1 MYHILTSALTTP
13 YSQDVSKLLHTV
25 EHEVLSALLLILID
39 EHQTRQN
46 ADLRG
51 EELAS
56 LVDTMGLEVRHS
68 EFIPLR
74 GETSATLIG
83 SGKVAE
89 IKELLEELEADV
101 VIFDRPISPRVQ
113 RNLEEIFQS
122 AVIDRDEVILQIFA
136 DRAQTKEAMLQVE
149 LARLQY
155 SLPRLVRKWTNLS
168 QQRGGVRGSRGEGET
183 QLELDR
189 RQIQNRIALLKK
201 QLENVV
207 QQREVQRSSR
217 LKSPN
222 PIGAIV
228 GYTNSGKSTLLN
240 TLTQAG
246 VLAEDK
252 LFATLDPTTRL
263 FKLPGGEEV
272 LLSDTVGF
280 VSDLP
285 HHLVDAFKSTLEEA
299 RYADFLIIVCD
310 ASHPDMIAT
319 YTTTVQVLEDLG
331 VTDKPAIVVA
341 NKIDKVEDFFPLSR
355 LKNLYQPVLETSLK
369 TGQGL
374 EELVGAITETIHA
387 LNPAL
392 SYKFPNDRHDLVAY
406 LHRSGQVEDIS
417 YTEEGIIVKAR
428 LAERFAS
435 SLNSYRV

>member
-13 YSQDVSKLLHTV
+13 YSQGVSKLLHTV

-101 VIFDRPISPRVQ
+101 IIFDRPISPRVQ

-201 QLENVV
+201 PRRR
-207 QQREVQRSSR
+207 QRQSRRSS
-217 LKSPN
+217 
-222 PIGAIV
+222 A
-228 GYTNSGKSTLLN
+228 
-240 TLTQAG
+240 
-246 VLAEDK
+246 
-252 LFATLDPTTRL
+252 
-263 FKLPGGEEV
+263 
-272 LLSDTVGF
+272 
-280 VSDLP
+280 
-285 HHLVDAFKSTLEEA
+285 
-299 RYADFLIIVCD
+299 
-310 ASHPDMIAT
+310 
-319 YTTTVQVLEDLG
+319 
-331 VTDKPAIVVA
+331 
-341 NKIDKVEDFFPLSR
+341 
-355 LKNLYQPVLETSLK
+355 
-369 TGQGL
+369 
-374 EELVGAITETIHA
+374 
-387 LNPAL
+387 
-392 SYKFPNDRHDLVAY
+392 
-406 LHRSGQVEDIS
+406 
-417 YTEEGIIVKAR
+417 
-428 LAERFAS
+428 
-435 SLNSYRV
+435 